1 MRRVRGSGKLL
12 AAAAAVTLGAWGRAA
27 AQEPLEANPSAETA
41 VSETGADALAPD
53 TEASAEAD
61 ASAVSD
67 PFEGFNRAMY
77 SVNNVFDEGFLVP
90 AAKGYRAVTTDGM
103 RRMLRNFLDNAE
115 SPGIFLNDL
124 LQGKPGR
131 AGETLARFIANST
144 VGVGGLIDV
153 AAKWGVPPHSEDFGQ
168 TLAVWGVGSGP
179 YLYLPL
185 FGPSSMRDGV
195 GRVFDTAADPLFWI
209 RTNPAEI
216 ARYSRFGATALAF
229 REPVIEAVDQLK
241 EKSLDPYASFRS
253 FYVQSRERE
262 IRDGVEN
269 YDELPDIG
277 AFEEIDEIE

>member
-1 MRRVRGSGKLL
+1 LI
-12 AAAAAVTLGAWGRAA
+12 AAAAALTLGAWGRAA
-27 AQEPLEANPSAETA
+27 AQEPFGATPSAETA

-77 SVNNVFDEGFLVP
+77 SANNVFDEAFLVP

-131 AGETLARFIANST
+131 AGETLARFFVNST
-144 VGVGGLIDV
+144 VGVGGLFDV
-153 AAKWGVPPHSEDFGQ
+153 AATWGTPPHSEDFGQ
-168 TLAVWGVGSGP
+168 TFAVWGIGSGP

-185 FGPSSMRDGV
+185 FGPSSLRDGV
-195 GRVFDTAADPLFWI
+195 GRVFDTVADPLFWI

-277 AFEEIDEIE
+277 SFEEMDEIE